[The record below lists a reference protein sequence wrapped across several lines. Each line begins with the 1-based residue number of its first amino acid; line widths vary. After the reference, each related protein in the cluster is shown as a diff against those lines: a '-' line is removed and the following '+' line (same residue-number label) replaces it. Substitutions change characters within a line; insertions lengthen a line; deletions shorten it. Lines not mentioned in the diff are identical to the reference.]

1 MIGRLTGKIES
12 TSLNT
17 LIVDVHGVGYQVDVP
32 AGLPGR
38 LDLDDEGR
46 GTLHVYTSVRDDAI
60 DLYGF
65 ATPTQKELFERLTGV
80 SGIGP
85 KTALGVLTELHPSE
99 VVKAVRANRMEAF
112 KQVKGIGEK
121 TAQRLMLEMKNNVDD
136 LEFDDI
142 TPPSEVDHDDEM
154 VESLRSALSNCG
166 YDSSEIEQVIGSMDE
181 SAFEEASSVEP
192 LVRNALDLLR

>member
-1 MIGRLTGKIES
+1 MIGRLTGRIES
-12 TSLNT
+12 TSLNS
-17 LIVDVHGVGYQVDVP
+17 LIVDVQGVGYQVDVP

-38 LDLDDEGR
+38 LDLDEDGR
-46 GTLHVYTSVRDDAI
+46 GTIHIYTSVRDDAI

-85 KTALGVLTELHPSE
+85 KTALSVLTELQPSE

-121 TAQRLMLEMKNNVDD
+121 TAQRLMLELKNKVDD
-136 LEFDDI
+136 LDFDEI
-142 TPPSEVDHDDEM
+142 TPPEELDADDEM
-154 VESLRSALSNCG
+154 VENLRSALSNFG
-166 YDSSEIEQVIGSMDE
+166 YDNSEIEQVIGSMDE
-181 SAFEEASSVEP
+181 STFDEASSVEP

>member
-1 MIGRLTGKIES
+1 MIGRLTGRIES
-12 TSLNT
+12 TSLNS
-17 LIVDVHGVGYQVDVP
+17 LIVDVQGVGYQVDVP

-38 LDLDDEGR
+38 LDLDEDGR
-46 GTLHVYTSVRDDAI
+46 GTIHIYTSVRDDAI

-85 KTALGVLTELHPSE
+85 KTALGVLTELAPSE

-121 TAQRLMLEMKNNVDD
+121 TAQRLMLELKNKVDD
-136 LEFDDI
+136 LDFDEI
-142 TPPSEVDHDDEM
+142 TPPEELDADDEM
-154 VESLRSALSNCG
+154 VENLRSALSNFG
-166 YDSSEIEQVIGSMDE
+166 YDNSEIEQVIGSMDE
-181 SAFEEASSVEP
+181 STFDEASSVEP